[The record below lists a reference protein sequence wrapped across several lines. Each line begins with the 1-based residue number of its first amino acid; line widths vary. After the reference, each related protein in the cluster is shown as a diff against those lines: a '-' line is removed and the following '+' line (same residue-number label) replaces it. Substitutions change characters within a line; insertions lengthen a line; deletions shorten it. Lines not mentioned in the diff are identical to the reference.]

1 MPTKNNT
8 KKRKTKDSKSV
19 RKSSPP
25 PPTEN
30 KTSREESLQSSSSS
44 SDNRVKKMIALS
56 ILLSGLGLGVMTRS
70 PKKKNLFEHTNSDPN
85 TKKQTIDLLNK
96 IYHRLDQEY
105 QSALQ
110 QFMKSKNQE
119 DFDFVIKYLIRNAN
133 ENEKKEWTSLTGQ
146 TRRTNYS

>member
-19 RKSSPP
+19 RKSSSP

-30 KTSREESLQSSSSS
+30 KISREESLQSSSY
-44 SDNRVKKMIALS
+44 NKVKKMIALS

-70 PKKKNLFEHTNSDPN
+70 PKKKNLFEHTDSDPN

-110 QFMKSKNQE
+110 QLMKSKNQE